1 MTVVS
6 NNNPFKRQLQAP
18 GCLTGLWMTLANP
31 CAAEICAGAGFDWL
45 LIDGEH
51 GPNTLTTVL
60 AQLQA
65 VAPYPV
71 AAVVRPPV
79 NDPVIVKQYLDLG
92 IQNLLFPMIQ
102 NARQAEAAV
111 ASVRYPP
118 RGVRGVGSGLARASR
133 WGFNADYLRHA
144 DDSQCVLV
152 QVESVEA
159 LEALDGI
166 LAVEGVDGV
175 FIGPADLSAYMGHPG
190 NASHPDVQ
198 AAITDG
204 IARILRAGKA
214 PGILSTQDD
223 QARHWLSLGARFVAV
238 GIDAQLLAQATRSLR
253 QRFAA

>member
-144 DDSQCVLV
+144 DDNQCVLV
-152 QVESVEA
+152 QVESAEA

-175 FIGPADLSAYMGHPG
+175 FIGPADLAASMGHLG
-190 NASHPDVQ
+190 QSAHPDVW
-198 AAITDG
+198 AAVEEALG
-204 IARILRAGKA
+204 RVVSAGKA
-214 PGILSTQDD
+214 AGILTFDPVLIQRVR
-223 QARHWLSLGARFVAV
+223 QLGARFVAV
-238 GIDAQLLAQATRSLR
+238 GADSHLLARGAAQLAASNRS
-253 QRFAA
+253 